1 MIFRN
6 VNKRSVFHINMED
19 IREGMTIEETINK
32 CVAEN
37 NPIENIVPII
47 YTARKDGVKPEY
59 DIRTDRW
66 ALAQNAM
73 NYVAQDIQTKRE
85 NKIAESTNNNSD
97 NSIVE

>member
-6 VNKRSVFHINMED
+6 VNRRSVFHINMED
-19 IREGMTIEETINK
+19 VREGLTIEETINK

-66 ALAQNAM
+66 EIAQKAM
-73 NYVAQDIQTKRE
+73 NYVAQDIQTQRE
-85 NKIAESTNNNSD
+85 TKMAENTNTDIN

>member
-6 VNKRSVFHINMED
+6 VNRRSVFHINMED
-19 IREGMTIEETINK
+19 VREGMTIEETINK

-66 ALAQNAM
+66 EMAQKAM
-73 NYVAQDIQTKRE
+73 DYVAQDIQIKRE
-85 NKIAESTNNNSD
+85 TKIAENTNSD
-97 NSIVE
+97 INNSIVE